1 VTQHQE
7 SDSESLSD
15 LDLRVDELLAAI
27 GQVPHLDALIAGISS
42 TYVQMLAGFS
52 PDDPASVDGLGI
64 APVWK
69 SLAEVAF
76 EIYKLRLIKGAI
88 DGGT

>member
-1 VTQHQE
+1 
-7 SDSESLSD
+7 
-15 LDLRVDELLAAI
+15 
-27 GQVPHLDALIAGISS
+27 
-42 TYVQMLAGFS
+42 MLAGFS